1 MKEKYMVKVNEYNPF
16 GDTLSTS
23 AGETARI
30 GFIGQEQDIEH
41 GYFNMGARYYDP
53 EIGRF
58 LSVDPLFEMYTEYTP
73 YNYCN
78 NSPMMFRDPSGMS
91 MEIALVEGQLTL
103 IYVTDQVD
111 VTAERTPDESDW
123 YNIPRLGGGGGSL
136 AKGVNKMGYSSL
148 ISGIMNNNA
157 PLHSFFYFNFAES
170 GEMNGNARGIGN
182 TGSANGNSNSSNG
195 GGSGSAG
202 IPKEARLDY
211 EAEETEYI
219 PNLSN
224 YYNGSN
230 ALSFFPAD
238 NTSTCT
244 NCLFGISSAKDF
256 QIFFDLA
263 GIIHPAGDILSAG
276 ISFENGDYVDGLL
289 SLAAIIPIAG
299 DLAKYGGKILK
310 LRPDVIIKGGRSG
323 QLIKKATGPAN
334 SVIKGSN
341 GRILITDDSGKIIWD
356 ITTIRAKP
364 VIPNRGF
371 GPKREPTE
379 VELELINK
387 IWGK

>member
-1 MKEKYMVKVNEYNPF
+1 VLSYEYTPF

-78 NSPMMFRDPSGMS
+78 NSPMMFRDPSGLS
-91 MEIALVEGQLTL
+91 SEMELVGEFEGYYHYILNQ
-103 IYVTDQVD
+103 ID
-111 VTAERTPDESDW
+111 VTAEKSPDDNYW
-123 YNIPRLGGGGGSL
+123 YNIPRLGGGGGSS
-136 AKGVNKMGYSSL
+136 AIGVNKMGYSSL

-182 TGSANGNSNSSNG
+182 TGSANGKSNSSNG

-263 GIIHPAGDILSAG
+263 GIIHPAGDVLSAG

-299 DLAKYGGKILK
+299 DMAKYGGKIGKGLTKSQIKSIKSFEEQIKIHTKKLNDYKMDPFRFDNKNFLK
-310 LRPDVIIKGGRSG
+310 NAPNEDIRNRIYNNRIRKLEIEIDLYKQNIDKILKG
-323 QLIKKATGPAN
+323 K
-334 SVIKGSN
+334 
-341 GRILITDDSGKIIWD
+341 
-356 ITTIRAKP
+356 
-364 VIPNRGF
+364 
-371 GPKREPTE
+371 
-379 VELELINK
+379 
-387 IWGK
+387 

>member
-1 MKEKYMVKVNEYNPF
+1 MMKHIDSITISLTME
-16 GDTLSTS
+16 
-23 AGETARI
+23 GETARI
-30 GFIGQEQDIEH
+30 GFIGQERDIEH

-78 NSPMMFRDPSGMS
+78 NSPMMFRDPSGMGWE
-91 MEIALVEGQLTL
+91 MAIVDFHFIM

-111 VTAERTPDESDW
+111 VTAEKSPDDNYW
-123 YNIPRLGGGGGSL
+123 YNIPRLGGGGGSS
-136 AKGVNKMGYSSL
+136 AIGVNKMGYSSL

-170 GEMNGNARGIGN
+170 GEMNGNASDTGN
-182 TGSANGNSNSSNG
+182 QGSGYGSGN
-195 GGSGSAG
+195 GGSGGNNFSD
-202 IPKEARLDY
+202 PKEAYLDY
-211 EAEETEYI
+211 EAEETEYKT
-219 PNLSN
+219 NLSN
-224 YYNGSN
+224 YYNGAN

-244 NCLFGISSAKDF
+244 NCLLGISSAKDF

-263 GIIHPAGDILSAG
+263 GIIHPAGDILSSG

-299 DLAKYGGKILK
+299 DLAKYGGKILQ
-310 LRPDVIIKGGRSG
+310 LRPDVIIKGG
-323 QLIKKATGPAN
+323 
-334 SVIKGSN
+334 
-341 GRILITDDSGKIIWD
+341 
-356 ITTIRAKP
+356 
-364 VIPNRGF
+364 
-371 GPKREPTE
+371 
-379 VELELINK
+379 
-387 IWGK
+387 